1 MESKEQRR
9 ERNRRYAQSAK
20 SQKKY
25 NQSTKGK
32 AAQRRYFQS
41 AKGKAALSR
50 GAKIFFKS
58 EKGKSYLAKY
68 RKSEKFQQSKAKWEK
83 STAGK
88 ASLKKYAQSEK
99 GKVAQKKYLQSEK
112 GKAIFKAATK
122 RYFASE
128 KGKLVKKES
137 NKKWHEIVRKDPV
150 LRARQL
156 ESIKRYYKTPQGKL
170 TAAAVK
176 SRRRKGQ
183 KVAEPSWNKRKLVKQ
198 IFAMRN
204 KLRNRTGND
213 YEIDH
218 VIPIKGKTVEGG
230 RVSGL
235 HVWYNLI
242 PIKKLSNIKKH
253 DRMPPQKQL
262 DKLPEPDKWM
272 DYLKYKFEL

>member
-1 MESKEQRR
+1 
-9 ERNRRYAQSAK
+9 
-20 SQKKY
+20 
-25 NQSTKGK
+25 
-32 AAQRRYFQS
+32 
-41 AKGKAALSR
+41 
-50 GAKIFFKS
+50 FKS

-99 GKVAQKKYLQSEK
+99 GKAAKRKHYK
-112 GKAIFKAATK
+112 TDKFKASKK
-122 RYFASE
+122 RYFATA
-128 KGKLVKKES
+128 KGKLARKKS
-137 NKKWHEIVRKDPV
+137 NKKWHKIVRKDPV

-156 ESIKRYYKTPQGKL
+156 ESIKRYYKTPEGKL

-176 SRRRKGQ
+176 SRRRKGE

-262 DKLPEPDKWM
+262 DKLPGPDKWM